1 MLNINTD
8 NNSELKKEKLNYGWI
23 LVAILLFGAV
33 VNFLDRVNLSI
44 SNTTIVNQFGFT
56 STQMGLLLS
65 AFLWPYA
72 LANLPAGWL
81 VDKYGPK
88 KLFVVATVLWS
99 TSTILGGFSQGFA
112 SLYASRVL
120 LGIAEAPFYICGA
133 KITQK
138 WFAERERGLATSIFN
153 MGAQI
158 SNAIAPPLLTLI
170 LLNFGWRVMFIGL
183 GLTGFLVTILWLKFY
198 KDKDSVSTKT
208 SDAIT
213 DNKTENT
220 KISWG
225 VLFKHPS
232 TWAMMAGN
240 AGLLFVFW
248 VYLTWL
254 PAYLSTQRGLSL
266 MKTGWFASIPYLVGM
281 VGVPLGG
288 FLSDMLIRKVGFKAI
303 NARKTIIVIG
313 AFLAAAAVA
322 PVAYVESLNVAMLL
336 LSIGFFSSSL
346 TGGVVWTLAADV
358 APPELVGSLGS
369 IQNFAGYIG
378 GTLAPIITGVIVAR
392 TGSFN
397 YVFLASSVICILG
410 ALSYGLCLK
419 RKIEID
425 N

>member
-1 MLNINTD
+1 MLNTNTD
-8 NNSELKKEKLNYGWI
+8 KNGVLKKEKMNYGWI

-44 SNTTIVNQFGFT
+44 ANTTIAHQFSF
-56 STQMGLLLS
+56 SSPQMGLLLS

-72 LANLPAGWL
+72 LSNLPAGWL

-88 KLFVVATVLWS
+88 KLFTIATLLWSIATVM
-99 TSTILGGFSQGFA
+99 GGFSQGFA

-138 WFAERERGLATSIFN
+138 WFDERERGLATSIFN

-170 LLNFGWRVMFIGL
+170 LLSFGWRVMFIGL
-183 GLTGFLVTILWLKFY
+183 GLTGFSVTFLWLKFY
-198 KDKDSVSTKT
+198 KDKDNAKT
-208 SDAIT
+208 SDVVAS
-213 DNKTENT
+213 NKTENT
-220 KISWG
+220 KVSWG

-240 AGLLFVFW
+240 CGLLFVFW

-266 MKTGWFASIPYLVGM
+266 MKTGWYASIPYLVGM

-288 FLSDMLIRKVGFKAI
+288 FLSDILIRKAGFKAI
-303 NARKTIIVIG
+303 NARKTIIVTG

-322 PVAYVESLNVAMLL
+322 PVAYVESLNIAMLL

-378 GTLAPIITGVIVAR
+378 GTLAPILTGVIVAQ

-397 YVFLASSVICILG
+397 YVFIASSVICIMG

-419 RKIEID
+419 RKIEITE
-425 N
+425 